1 MIETTAGVLGKTISL
16 DHKGKRVSKPGGHMV
31 EGECWAGDA
40 TGMRAVAS
48 QFGGCTSK
56 QAITL
61 GVPRGGFNGTRRK
74 RILTK
79 KRLRELPPAQ
89 QARLVARS
97 LEFFEWPAQPGIAL
111 L

>member
-1 MIETTAGVLGKTISL
+1 MIETAAGVLGKTISL
-16 DHKGKRVSKPGGHMV
+16 DHKGKKVSEPGGCMV

-40 TGMRAVAS
+40 TGMQGVAS
-48 QFGGCTSK
+48 QFGRCTAK

-79 KRLRELPPAQ
+79 KRRRELPPAQ
-89 QARLVARS
+89 QAQFITRS
-97 LEFFEWPAQPGIAL
+97 LEFFEWPAEPGIIL
-111 L
+111 